1 MQVTRTS
8 DISRK
13 EIFAPWHN
21 PMEDSV
27 ATNLIYQQ
35 VIRGVKFGEY
45 KCEKEEDLAML
56 SAQQFYVDNAASES
70 PKPKFAQSSSPCL
83 LMKLSASVAR
93 FVWTDKRVEFCVER
107 LTDLPELQTLTLRFR
122 WIAFEP

>member
-1 MQVTRTS
+1 MEPS
-8 DISRK
+8 NPCRK

-56 SAQQFYVDNAASES
+56 SAQQFYVEN
-70 PKPKFAQSSSPCL
+70 
-83 LMKLSASVAR
+83 SAS
-93 FVWTDKRVEFCVER
+93 KCP
-107 LTDLPELQTLTLRFR
+107 DLSSM
-122 WIAFEP
+122 